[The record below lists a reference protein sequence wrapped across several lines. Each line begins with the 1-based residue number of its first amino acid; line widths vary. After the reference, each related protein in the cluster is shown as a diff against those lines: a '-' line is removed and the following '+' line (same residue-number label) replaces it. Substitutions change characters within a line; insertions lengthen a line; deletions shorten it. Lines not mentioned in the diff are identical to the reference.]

1 MYQNFEFFSHTCNAC
16 IIVNLKCVAG
26 MKKSLEFIATL
37 NCFLGFFFVY
47 SIVYKHLKQPDETKK
62 ESCVG
67 IQLMGVVLS
76 AKFLPYA
83 PTAPVDQEK

>member
-1 MYQNFEFFSHTCNAC
+1 MCHSEFEMCGWYEEKFGVYCYTSLFF
-16 IIVNLKCVAG
+16 V
-26 MKKSLEFIATL
+26 
-37 NCFLGFFFVY
+37 FFVY

-76 AKFLPYA
+76 AKFPPYA

>member
-1 MYQNFEFFSHTCNAC
+1 M
-16 IIVNLKCVAG
+16 KCVAG

-37 NCFLGFFFVY
+37 SCCFFFVY

-76 AKFLPYA
+76 AKFPPYA
-83 PTAPVDQEK
+83 PSAPVEQEK

>member
-1 MYQNFEFFSHTCNAC
+1 
-16 IIVNLKCVAG
+16 

-37 NCFLGFFFVY
+37 SCCVFFVY

-76 AKFLPYA
+76 AKFPPYA

>member
-1 MYQNFEFFSHTCNAC
+1 
-16 IIVNLKCVAG
+16 

-37 NCFLGFFFVY
+37 SCCCFSVY

-76 AKFLPYA
+76 AKFPPYA

>member
-1 MYQNFEFFSHTCNAC
+1 M
-16 IIVNLKCVAG
+16 
-26 MKKSLEFIATL
+26 
-37 NCFLGFFFVY
+37 
-47 SIVYKHLKQPDETKK
+47 YKHLKQPDETKK

-76 AKFLPYA
+76 AKFPPYA

>member
-1 MYQNFEFFSHTCNAC
+1 M
-16 IIVNLKCVAG
+16 NLKCVAG

-37 NCFLGFFFVY
+37 SYCFFFVY

-76 AKFLPYA
+76 AKFPPYA

>member
-1 MYQNFEFFSHTCNAC
+1 
-16 IIVNLKCVAG
+16 
-26 MKKSLEFIATL
+26 MKKRVWSLLLHFIV
-37 NCFLGFFFVY
+37 CFFFVY
-47 SIVYKHLKQPDETKK
+47 SIVYNKHLKQPDETKK

-76 AKFLPYA
+76 AKFPPYA

>member
-1 MYQNFEFFSHTCNAC
+1 MRDWYGDKFGVYCY
-16 IIVNLKCVAG
+16 
-26 MKKSLEFIATL
+26 TL
-37 NCFLGFFFVY
+37 FLFLIH
-47 SIVYKHLKQPDETKK
+47 SIVYKHLKQPDETKT

-76 AKFLPYA
+76 AKFPPYA

>member
-1 MYQNFEFFSHTCNAC
+1 M
-16 IIVNLKCVAG
+16 IVNLKCVAG
-26 MKKSLEFIATL
+26 IKKTFEFIATL
-37 NCFLGFFFVY
+37 FFIY

-76 AKFLPYA
+76 AKFPPYA

>member
-1 MYQNFEFFSHTCNAC
+1 M
-16 IIVNLKCVAG
+16 NLKCVAG

-37 NCFLGFFFVY
+37 NCFLVFFFVY

-76 AKFLPYA
+76 AKFPPYA